1 MHQTPFVTDFAGFT
15 ADGAQWLV
23 DHTDVRLL
31 GTDYLTFTNMDDI
44 VPAHDIILEQA
55 RRMCCLKHVPP
66 SCVVALSSTVGGKKE
81 LLTGR
86 V

>member
-23 DHTDVRLL
+23 EHTDVRLL

-55 RRMCCLKHVPP
+55 RCMRLLQSMP
-66 SCVVALSSTVGGKKE
+66 S
-81 LLTGR
+81 
-86 V
+86 